1 MISNTQS
8 KSPMPNPIPEHA
20 VNRFVI
26 GVLAAAILA
35 ATSFLL
41 YKNSDTVST
50 LRQPARQMDESDK
63 LPMINK
69 EQSTP
74 SVELAVVEAKEKNTA
89 NIMISSETIEQLVD
103 GVELIIHFDPN
114 LVTNVSLKPSQIFS
128 SVVRNTVSAETGVIN
143 LAVVRLPDETVT
155 IGTEVTLATITYT
168 PKQPGEITFSF
179 AADGTV
185 VAGNQ
190 GDDILKS
197 TKNLTILTK

>member
-1 MISNTQS
+1 
-8 KSPMPNPIPEHA
+8 
-20 VNRFVI
+20 
-26 GVLAAAILA
+26 
-35 ATSFLL
+35 
-41 YKNSDTVST
+41 
-50 LRQPARQMDESDK
+50 MDESDK

>member
-1 MISNTQS
+1 
-8 KSPMPNPIPEHA
+8 MPNPIPEHA

>member
-1 MISNTQS
+1 
-8 KSPMPNPIPEHA
+8 
-20 VNRFVI
+20 
-26 GVLAAAILA
+26 
-35 ATSFLL
+35 
-41 YKNSDTVST
+41 
-50 LRQPARQMDESDK
+50 
-63 LPMINK
+63 MINK
-69 EQSTP
+69 VQSTS

-89 NIMISSETIEQLVD
+89 NIMISSETMEQLVD

-128 SVVRNTVSAETGVIN
+128 SVVRNTVSAEAGIIN
-143 LAVVRLPDETVT
+143 LAVVRLPNETVT
-155 IGTEVTLATITYT
+155 IGTEATLATITYT

-179 AADGTV
+179 AADKTV